1 MKKCLL
7 LICGLFMCTTVL
19 FSQQSSWR
27 TEKGWVMK
35 KAPGCKKYKRFFAIG
50 IWNVPGY
57 NKIAMEDAGDDYR
70 ESTRPFFNGTKL
82 YNMVFMNP
90 GKPGFPN
97 HRIEI
102 MGSIPFYKTLKA
114 FQKSL
119 PGLAV
124 DKDWQYKAR
133 NYLREHPDDS
143 RFVSMMDS
151 SILDIR
157 KRCSNT
163 DHVWAQIDE
172 IVQGGSGG
180 DWSWYPEIGEQIA
193 KRIKKQE
200 KNTLIYTDLM
210 GMPRGNSYLFALN
223 YFKTHKTMPKEPPYE
238 ILPKVKRHNLNAFA
252 QSYDGTPVY
261 IDGTFDYT
269 PLDSARLI
277 DAIYTN
283 IKLCSKDYKQCGDVF
298 GVNVFM
304 DTNRYPILS
313 GISVDA
319 IKEGV
324 GEDRPVWIFFD
335 GNGYAV
341 PDGESVPFFIKNLK
355 CQMYTSLIHGATG
368 VMFWNDREKSTDIF
382 NGLNKVVAEMTAR
395 ENVLKM
401 DTEKKSWNGDLHYMI
416 KKNGKLRYLI
426 ASNTNKKQ
434 NKILHLPGMKSLNL
448 RPLDVMFIKLM

>member
-1 MKKCLL
+1 
-7 LICGLFMCTTVL
+7 
-19 FSQQSSWR
+19 
-27 TEKGWVMK
+27 
-35 KAPGCKKYKRFFAIG
+35 
-50 IWNVPGY
+50 
-57 NKIAMEDAGDDYR
+57 
-70 ESTRPFFNGTKL
+70 
-82 YNMVFMNP
+82 
-90 GKPGFPN
+90 
-97 HRIEI
+97 
-102 MGSIPFYKTLKA
+102 
-114 FQKSL
+114 
-119 PGLAV
+119 
-124 DKDWQYKAR
+124 
-133 NYLREHPDDS
+133 
-143 RFVSMMDS
+143 
-151 SILDIR
+151 
-157 KRCSNT
+157 
-163 DHVWAQIDE
+163 
-172 IVQGGSGG
+172 
-180 DWSWYPEIGEQIA
+180 
-193 KRIKKQE
+193 
-200 KNTLIYTDLM
+200 
-210 GMPRGNSYLFALN
+210 
-223 YFKTHKTMPKEPPYE
+223 MPKEPPYE